1 MEELKR
7 KAISFGATEFGK
19 SKAKNKRFYVIYNG
33 KRINFGLLGGQT
45 FIDHN
50 DKNKQRAWKARHSK
64 IKLKDGRFAYQVKE
78 QPEYWAYHLLW

>member
-78 QPEYWAYHLLW
+78 QPEWWSYHLLW